1 MKQSMT
7 ALISAF
13 ARAYHAEHNLVTVFR
28 DPLARELL
36 TDQEYA
42 AIAQHMAAGTIF
54 FSSEELPLKD
64 GLRWVVDQHLAPTP
78 LGRAAFAEQSL
89 QIAVRLG
96 AKQYLILGSGY
107 DTFAYRQ
114 PSWAKALQIFELDR
128 PEAIQDKGRQLQA
141 KGISIPKNLH
151 FLSADLIG
159 TDWARILDQCP
170 AFDRGACSFC
180 SLLGLL
186 YYLPVTAFHQLL
198 DTLQN
203 RIPSGSSLVFDYPES
218 LGGKQ
223 AQIAHGAGE
232 TMLATYSYGEIEQIL
247 SDHGFLIYEH
257 LRPEEITRQYFSN
270 YNRTHSQHPMTAAK
284 DVNYCLAVKHKP
296 ASFPQF

>member
-1 MKQSMT
+1 MKRSMT
-7 ALISAF
+7 ALVSAF
-13 ARAYHAEHNLVTVFR
+13 ARTSHAEHNLVTV
-28 DPLARELL
+28 
-36 TDQEYA
+36 
-42 AIAQHMAAGTIF
+42 
-54 FSSEELPLKD
+54 
-64 GLRWVVDQHLAPTP
+64 
-78 LGRAAFAEQSL
+78 LGCAAFGEQAL
-89 QIAVRLG
+89 QTAVRLG

-114 PSWAKALQIFELDR
+114 PSWANALKIFELDR
-128 PEAIQDKGRQLQA
+128 PDVIQDKGQRLQA

-151 FLSADLIG
+151 FLSADLTG

-203 RIPSGSSLVFDYPES
+203 RIPAGSSLVFDYPES
-218 LGGKQ
+218 LDGKQ
-223 AQIAHGAGE
+223 AQLAHGAGE
-232 TMLATYSYGEIEQIL
+232 TMQAAYSYGEMERLL

-257 LRPEEITRQYFSN
+257 LSPEEITRQYFSN
-270 YNRTHSQHPMTAAK
+270 YNRTHFQHPMAAAK
-284 DVNYCLAVKHKP
+284 DVSYCLAVKYRP
-296 ASFPQF
+296 V